1 MHRSPEP
8 AAAPSTASQA
18 NPPQAKMSYPRVTL
32 EVFTPGERAA
42 ELWSL
47 TAARVAL
54 TPRAPDIT
62 P

>member
-1 MHRSPEP
+1 MHRSTEH
-8 AAAPSTASQA
+8 AAAPSTAPQA
-18 NPPQAKMSYPRVTL
+18 NLPQAAMSYPRVTL

-42 ELWSL
+42 QPCSL
-47 TAARVAL
+47 MAARAAL